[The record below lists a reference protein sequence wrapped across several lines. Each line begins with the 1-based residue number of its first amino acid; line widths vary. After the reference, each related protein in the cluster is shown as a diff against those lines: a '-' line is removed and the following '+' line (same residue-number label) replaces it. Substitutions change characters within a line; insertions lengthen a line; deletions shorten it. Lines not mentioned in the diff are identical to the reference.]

1 MRSILMVVAL
11 LSASSLE
18 ARASAPR
25 LISPDT
31 LDFLS
36 FISASVRPVAPCVAD
51 SITLHV
57 DFCDPCGSITATE
70 VVDDHHVRIFAT
82 TRAAGDSMGVPCLER
97 PCPLNQ
103 LEFPLGIF
111 PFGTNVIDV
120 ELVEAVFRGGIT
132 PAYDIVV
139 THQYMTVE
147 VRSSCGPSPGPFPY
161 VDEIRVGL
169 PVLCGVGAPP
179 ICAGAPIGVFVRGT
193 LPSSC
198 WRVRRVDYIQP
209 ACLTLDASILPCPA
223 IVRILLDP
231 TNCTRQ
237 PCAAV
242 MVPWSASVAIPA
254 LPSGGYSLTVEYAV
268 APCTDDF
275 PNDSTVKY
283 TSIPFRVVDCAVAPP
298 VCLLPA
304 WVRNASGCDAVIEP
318 GHETTLDLGVQS
330 WAPLAGLQ
338 GNLLIHDPTRLSV
351 SRMVPIGAAAGMH
364 LQWTRTSTGARF
376 VMFAD
381 RGAPIPA
388 APPDFVRFAGQP
400 VLRVG
405 LAVSDSGRSDM
416 LTVIEATDFLG
427 SDSTGTGV
435 PTCAP
440 PPCVRWHAIAQLCPH
455 DEASCDANNDGLT
468 DVRDLVGMVHCV
480 LGTGY
485 CPDPLGA
492 FDCNHDGRT
501 TIDDVLCCAGPI
513 LRGHMPDSAATRD
526 APGVRVRFGDAVA
539 AGDGV
544 DLRVRIEGDE
554 LLGAARLALN
564 FPTDRFA
571 GAGVAV
577 DGARTDWLAL
587 SQIEGGQLIVGLV
600 NLMSAH
606 DAMQD
611 YSSLDLVL
619 HFKLAPGQSVGG
631 DVDLAGEEFSGPD
644 GAALRVNSGSP
655 WQTLGGQ
662 LGLSPPRPNPF
673 GSQTRFTLDLTRA
686 ARVEVVVHDIAGRRV
701 ATLFRGALPA
711 GLRAFEWN
719 GRDDRG
725 NTVRD
730 GIYFVRCV
738 TDGRTQLQ
746 RVVLLRGN

>member
-18 ARASAPR
+18 ARAGWGTP
-25 LISPDT
+25 PDS
-31 LDFLS
+31 LDFSS
-36 FISASVRPVAPCVAD
+36 FITASVRPASPCVAD

-57 DFCDPCGSITATE
+57 EFCDPCGSITATE
-70 VVDDHHVRIFAT
+70 VVSDHHVRIFAT
-82 TRAAGDSMGVPCLER
+82 TRVPGDSGGTVPCSER
-97 PCPLNQ
+97 PCPMNQ
-103 LEFPLGIF
+103 LNFALGTFPAGA
-111 PFGTNVIDV
+111 NVIDV

-139 THQYMTVE
+139 THEFVTVD
-147 VRSSCGPSPGPFPY
+147 VRPTCGPLPGPFPY
-161 VDEIRVGL
+161 VDDIRVGA
-169 PVLCGVGAPP
+169 PALCGMGKPP
-179 ICAGAPIGVFVRGT
+179 ICAGSPIGVFMRGT
-193 LPSSC
+193 FPNSC
-198 WRVRRVDYIQP
+198 WRVKRVDYIEP
-209 ACLTLDASILPCPA
+209 MCLASIRPCAA

-237 PCAAV
+237 ACEEV

-254 LPSGGYSLTVEYAV
+254 LPSGDYSLTVEYAV
-268 APCTDDF
+268 VACSDVF

-283 TSIPFRVVDCAVAPP
+283 TSIPFQVVDCAVAPP
-298 VCLLPA
+298 VCLIPA
-304 WVRNASGCDAVIEP
+304 WVRNPSGCDAVIEP
-318 GHETTLDLGVQS
+318 GHEATLDLGVQS

-338 GNLLIHDPTRLSV
+338 GNILLHDPSRLAV
-351 SRMVPIGAAAGMH
+351 SRLQTIGAATGMH

-388 APPDFVRFAGQP
+388 APPDFVTFAGQP

-416 LTVIEATDFLG
+416 LTIIEATDFLG
-427 SDSTGTGV
+427 SDSTGGGV
-435 PTCAP
+435 PTCGP
-440 PPCVRWHAIAQLCPH
+440 PPCVRWRAIAQLCPH
-455 DEASCDANNDGLT
+455 DEASCDVNNDGWT

-501 TIDDVLCCAGPI
+501 TIDDVLCCAGPV

-526 APGVRVRFGDAVA
+526 EPGVRVRFGDAIA

-544 DLRVRIEGDE
+544 DLPVRIEGDQ
-554 LLGAARLALN
+554 LVGAARLALD
-564 FPTDRFA
+564 FPADRFVE
-571 GAGVAV
+571 AGVAV
-577 DGARTDWLAL
+577 SGGRSDWLTL

-611 YSSLDLVL
+611 YSSLNLVI
-619 HFKLAPGQSVGG
+619 HFKLAPGQSPGG
-631 DVDLAGEEFSGPD
+631 DAELAGAEFSGPD
-644 GAALRVNSGSP
+644 GAALRVNAGSP

-686 ARVEVVVHDIAGRRV
+686 ARVEMVVHDVAGRRV
-701 ATLFRGALPA
+701 TTLFRGDLPA
-711 GLRAFEWN
+711 GIRAFEWN

-725 NTVRD
+725 NTVHD

-738 TDGRTQLQ
+738 TDGRAQFQ
-746 RVVLLRGN
+746 RVVLLRN